1 MTYLAATIVVLSGL
15 AGIALTLLVMPGIW
29 FMIGVAVAIAVF
41 WQREMFSPWT
51 LAAAVALALIAEIV
65 ELVASAAGSK
75 RAGGTRPGA
84 ILSIVGGIVGAIV
97 GTPLI
102 PIPVIGTIAGAV
114 IGAGLGAFIG
124 ERGLAARGWKDSA
137 RSAGGAAA
145 GRLVA
150 TIVKT
155 AFAAAIALLLSV
167 AAFWP

>member
-15 AGIALTLLVMPGIW
+15 AGVALTLLVMPGIW

-51 LAAAVALALIAEIV
+51 LA
-65 ELVASAAGSK
+65 AAGSK